1 MHIFPHLPPALALVF
16 KDRQVT
22 QVSQM
27 RISPGITDKNMG
39 KQNDLSHSIQYLS
52 DRMQVS
58 VLAATYCETAW
69 MEPTESSQL
78 DLDVPEAY
86 HSDSLLCETLFP
98 SFFFYKTENYFD
110 FNFFP
115 LQLMIQWTKNQNKRI

>member
-16 KDRQVT
+16 KGRQVT
-22 QVSQM
+22 QVSEM
-27 RISPGITDKNMG
+27 RISPGIADKNMG

-58 VLAATYCETAW
+58 VLAATYCETACV
-69 MEPTESSQL
+69 EPIESTVNWIWLFLKPITQF
-78 DLDVPEAY
+78 
-86 HSDSLLCETLFP
+86 LCYVKHCFP
-98 SFFFYKTENYFD
+98 PFFFFYKTENYFD

-115 LQLMIQWTKNQNKRI
+115 LQLMIQ